1 MADFLKTNT
10 FPFKNNKRNRKF
22 SFWNDLYA
30 AYVKWTTTNM
40 TPEEIHALGL
50 KESGAHNL

>member
-10 FPFKNNKRNRKF
+10 FRFKNNKRNRKF

-30 AYVKWTTTNM
+30 AYVKWTTGNM